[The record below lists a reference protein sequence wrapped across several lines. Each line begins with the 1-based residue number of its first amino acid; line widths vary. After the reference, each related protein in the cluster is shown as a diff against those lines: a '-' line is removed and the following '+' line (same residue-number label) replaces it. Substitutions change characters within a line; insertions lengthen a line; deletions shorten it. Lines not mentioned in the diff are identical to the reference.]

1 MKLLKMV
8 SNWFALFLATG
19 SCIAQRSFREID
31 VRIGGFD
38 EAMAAAMD
46 S

>member
-19 SCIAQRSFREID
+19 SRIAQRSFREINIQ
-31 VRIGGFD
+31 IGGFD
-38 EAMAAAMD
+38 DAMAAPVD